1 MDRLLKEKALRS
13 KNTGRRQ
20 KGKPRG
26 GKGKARSPNAK
37 GTGGRY
43 NNHLTK
49 HALMTQYPRGARG
62 PAMFNYIKQS
72 AKTSDSS
79 DGSPRPG
86 QGDRGNANDFLRSKI
101 PRRWERDASE
111 KPATNAS
118 PRFRR

>member
-1 MDRLLKEKALRS
+1 M
-13 KNTGRRQ
+13 G
-20 KGKPRG
+20 
-26 GKGKARSPNAK
+26 GKARTPNAK

-62 PAMFNYIKQS
+62 PAMFNYIRQS

-86 QGDRGNANDFLRSKI
+86 PGDRGNTNDFLRSKI
-101 PRRWERDASE
+101 PRRFADTSVADNFPRRLK
-111 KPATNAS
+111 KPVANA
-118 PRFRR
+118 